1 MSGRDDEGIDLP
13 LYLIERNF
21 AEALELNRDMVSE
34 SVRVNNDVDI
44 RWIYS
49 FLSVDKKKS
58 YCLYEASSP
67 EAIREAARRLN
78 VPADEIIEIGSKVQ
92 ESDFLAAVA
101 DASGD

>member
-1 MSGRDDEGIDLP
+1 MP

-44 RWIYS
+44 RWVYS

-58 YCLYEASSP
+58 YCLYEAASP

-92 ESDFLAAVA
+92 ESDFLTTVVA
-101 DASGD
+101 EPGG